1 LRLFDARVARRS
13 SLGVVIAVLFLPL
26 LPLPMRAQEAT
37 DFFTVT
43 PCRLYDTRWGA
54 GPLAGGFDRWIPA
67 GGYCGIPPDATAA
80 ALNFT
85 SVDPTGDALLS
96 AYPCCTWRP
105 NVVNSVQQGRNL
117 ACGTILP
124 LGTDGK
130 LAAFLNAPYSTSS
143 GLVVDVTGYLRP
155 VSQVQQWRE
164 WEGTLTSPADYT
176 SGGGDPYA
184 DVALDIRFT
193 NTASG
198 NSFVQ
203 PAVWDD
209 EDLAPRIFKVYTALP
224 AGIWTWAVD
233 SCTRNGVSC
242 LSGWTP
248 SDGTIVVQ
256 SNTSSGNPLYDRGFV
271 EQVEMVVGGQTV
283 GWSPLQSPDGLKYP
297 WIGDTAWLAPVRE
310 QDPAGAT
317 ASWEAFLAD
326 RKSKGFTAVQ
336 IAPAIVYWNPA
347 LPQPAGFSF
356 NKKSANCSSP
366 IPNTDC
372 WQPRKQYWD
381 FFKNMVRKA
390 TEAKMVTVIVGVM
403 NPTGIN
409 PGDTYPDI
417 KGATTFAKYLK
428 GRLGGYDVIFS
439 PAFDDDPDGKNGT
452 RGDLM
457 NAVGLALRGKTP
469 TNNQI
474 PLTNH
479 LSGGKSNCD
488 EYYSFAHPVDPTKR
502 WMTHYLFQSGHGG
515 GSSPDL
521 SGACAPV
528 STYSDVDNALM
539 RARVM
544 SSTISGYSPPMPAIN
559 AEGPYDAQNYTGTVN
574 HPNVDTRY
582 RGRQAGY
589 LSMLSNAFGYT
600 YGAYGVTDWN
610 PPGGFFS
617 LASAQDMS
625 ILKANFQGR
634 RLISHTNWIG
644 SQPATEKYKMVL
656 ASDETSFVLAYLP
669 GYEGGIDGSSTTI
682 QIASALLP
690 CPVCPTSNSVSWS
703 FKWENP
709 VTGLNELGG
718 SCSKQTG
725 GPLTFTRPGNCG
737 LNNVSCDWLLKV
749 EKTGACPTAMEAST
763 SSEAALQ
770 AWTDED
776 EGSGTSAVYAG
787 ATGPDGAEPILL
799 SSAGKA
805 FQLAPRVSRLG
816 SHHLVVWQADGLDG
830 SLYGI
835 YGALVGPRGEVTGP
849 FKINHY
855 TEHDQREP
863 AVAGRKAQEALV
875 VWSSYGQDGDRG
887 GIFGRLVRVKN
898 WGDDPSLDN
907 LGEEFPISEEGA
919 GHQQRPQVV
928 ADAGG
933 YWVAWETQ
941 DEHEQ
946 RRSLSVRRFDL
957 NGRPQMSEV
966 RFTAP
971 AGEQRKLL
979 TLDRPARGSVVLRW
993 WRQDALGG
1001 LLEVLEQEVGLLGA
1015 LGPVVPGKG

>member
-1 LRLFDARVARRS
+1 LRPFDTRVVL
-13 SLGVVIAVLFLPL
+13 SLLALTLPPSAVG
-26 LPLPMRAQEAT
+26 AQVAT

-43 PCRLYDTRWGA
+43 PCRLYDTRWGS

-67 GGYCGIPPDATAA
+67 GGYCGLPPDATAA

-85 SVDPTGDALLS
+85 SVDPTGDGLLS
-96 AYPCCTWRP
+96 AYPCCSLTS
-105 NVVNSVQQGRNL
+105 NSVNSVQTGRNL
-117 ACGTILP
+117 ACMAMIA
-124 LGTDGK
+124 LGQGGK
-130 LAAFLNAPYSTSS
+130 LDAFLNAPFSTTA
-143 GLVVDVTGYLRP
+143 GLVVDVSGYFRP
-155 VSQVQQWRE
+155 VSEVQQWRE
-164 WEGTLTSPADYT
+164 WGGTLTSPQDYT
-176 SGGGDPYA
+176 AGGGDPYA
-184 DVALDIRFT
+184 DVDLDIRFT
-193 NTASG
+193 NTATG

-203 PAVWDD
+203 PAIWDD
-209 EDLAPRIFKVYTALP
+209 DDLAPRIFKVYTALP

-283 GWSPLQSPDGLKYP
+283 GWSPLQSPDGLIYP

-317 ASWEAFLAD
+317 ASWEAYLAD

-336 IAPAIVYWNPA
+336 IAPAIAYWNPA

-372 WQPRKQYWD
+372 WRPRKQYWD
-381 FFKNMVRKA
+381 FFRNMVRKA

-409 PGDTYPDI
+409 PNGTYPDI

-439 PAFDDDPDGKNGT
+439 PAFDDDPDAKNGT
-452 RGDLM
+452 RGALM
-457 NAVGLALRGKTP
+457 NEVGLVLRGKTP
-469 TNNQI
+469 SGNDI
-474 PLTNH
+474 SITNH

-488 EYYSFAHPVDPTKR
+488 EYYSFAHPANPDRR
-502 WMTHYLFQSGHGG
+502 WMTHYLYQSGHGG
-515 GSSPDL
+515 GEHPDL
-521 SGACAPV
+521 YGPCAPV
-528 STYSDVDNALM
+528 SGASDVDNALM

-559 AEGPYDAQNYTGTVN
+559 AEGPYDAQNYTGPVS

-582 RGRQAGY
+582 RVRQAGY
-589 LSMLSNAFGYT
+589 LSMLSNAFGFT

-610 PPGGFFS
+610 PPGGFFG
-617 LASAQDMS
+617 LESAKDMG

-634 RLISHTNWIG
+634 QLTSHTEWIG
-644 SQPATEKYKMVL
+644 NQTATEKYKMVL
-656 ASDETSFVLAYLP
+656 ASDESSFVLAYLP

-682 QIASALLP
+682 QIASTLLP
-690 CPVCPTSNSVSWS
+690 CPVCPTPNSVSWS

-709 VTGLNELGG
+709 VTGLNESGG
-718 SCSKQTG
+718 NCSKQTS
-725 GPLTFTRPGNCG
+725 GPLTFLTFSRPPCNT
-737 LNNVSCDWLLKV
+737 NNNKCDWLLKI
-749 EKTGACPTAMEAST
+749 ERTGTCPTAIEASA

-776 EGSGTSAVYAG
+776 GGSGTSAVYAG
-787 ATGPDGAEPILL
+787 ATGPDGVADPILL
-799 SSAGKA
+799 SSAGEA

-898 WGDDPSLDN
+898 RGDDPSLDN
-907 LGEEFPISEEGA
+907 LGEEFAISEEGA

-957 NGRPQMSEV
+957 KGRPQTSEV
-966 RFTAP
+966 RLTAP

-993 WRQDALGG
+993 GRQDALGG

-1015 LGPVVPGKG
+1015 VGPVVPGKG